1 VAELRQLAAP
11 VVNSRDVAEHFGK
24 RHDNVLRDIEA
35 LTTASELRAS
45 NWFRE
50 VVYLDAKGESRASFD
65 LTRQGF
71 TQSTVCSA
79 RKTAELRRVG
89 AREALRGARVLF
101 PVGKSSRLD
110 CACNRPDSR
119 TQPQCG
125 NADTDRT
132 STALQCLYLDARDTT
147 RVSRTRTRL
156 GWLGTEHPAAVAR
169 RGFPKTEM
177 PPPRP

>member
-1 VAELRQLAAP
+1 LSLHWLGRRRSPSAARPGDVAELRQLAAP

-71 TQSTVCSA
+71 HAV
-79 RKTAELRRVG
+79 
-89 AREALRGARVLF
+89 
-101 PVGKSSRLD
+101 
-110 CACNRPDSR
+110 DSV
-119 TQPQCG
+119 QCG
-125 NADTDRT
+125 KDGRA
-132 STALQCLYLDARDTT
+132 AT
-147 RVSRTRTRL
+147 RGS
-156 GWLGTEHPAAVAR
+156 A
-169 RGFPKTEM
+169 
-177 PPPRP
+177 

>member
-1 VAELRQLAAP
+1 VAELHQLAAP

-24 RHDNVLRDIEA
+24 LHDNVLRDIEA

-71 TQSTVCSA
+71 PQSTVCCA
-79 RKTAELRRVG
+79 GKTAELRRVG

-110 CACNRPDSR
+110 CDV
-119 TQPQCG
+119 
-125 NADTDRT
+125 TDRT
-132 STALQCLYLDARDTT
+132 RERNLCAATP
-147 RVSRTRTRL
+147 TRTGPRRPRNASTSTHATPRGFRERGL
-156 GWLGTEHPAAVAR
+156 GWLGTEHPAAAAQ

>member
-35 LTTASELRAS
+35 LTTASELRVS

-71 TQSTVCSA
+71 TQSRHRSDG
-79 RKTAELRRVG
+79 RRSKITAGL
-89 AREALRGARVLF
+89 VL
-101 PVGKSSRLD
+101 
-110 CACNRPDSR
+110 
-119 TQPQCG
+119 
-125 NADTDRT
+125 TD
-132 STALQCLYLDARDTT
+132 
-147 RVSRTRTRL
+147 
-156 GWLGTEHPAAVAR
+156 
-169 RGFPKTEM
+169 
-177 PPPRP
+177 

>member
-11 VVNSRDVAEHFGK
+11 VVNSRDVAEHFGE

-79 RKTAELRRVG
+79 RKTESR
-89 AREALRGARVLF
+89 
-101 PVGKSSRLD
+101 RLD
-110 CACNRPDSR
+110 LPTGSSTLAPLSASR
-119 TQPQCG
+119 AP
-125 NADTDRT
+125 
-132 STALQCLYLDARDTT
+132 T
-147 RVSRTRTRL
+147 RRSSDDVS
-156 GWLGTEHPAAVAR
+156 
-169 RGFPKTEM
+169 
-177 PPPRP
+177 